1 MIVMKSLFDPRC
13 TGDTN
18 PQSMDVGGDFRRL
31 VRAMGAP
38 GEPPEALR
46 EELRAVCAK
55 ISEGLPEDTADD
67 ELSVRQVVRRM
78 ARYLAEA
85 PEGDLFEDDLVTWL
99 ADFPIGAGNTP
110 EESVEFEIH
119 WLLRI
124 APEVQTQLGECISV
138 AMRTV
143 ASLVRRVVAAIHE
156 GEPSEVRA
164 LRSALGAMLTYRPRG
179 VTVRMGIDAPG
190 LPNMKFV
197 QFSVQDGDPQTRLGL
212 SFLNAAG
219 EMHILDLGADSAK
232 TIEFTPQSQ
241 RLSDQSTI
249 FRQALDDYR
258 TSFWSAD
265 AAESASP
272 AITAAALQDLGAYSG
287 LGSEALAEEVAAL
300 AEPRDVRPFQPLG
313 ERWPQFQDGVRR
325 ALGSSRVIPLRK
337 GNPSCSRGEDS
348 LAADLAMLGLS
359 PDALDEKPPASQVLR
374 GNTTLAAHFD
384 DANSVSTPSVTTL
397 AGAPAALSQ
406 RAMVAAL
413 VRALGLSAK
422 DFLDRIL
429 KTPIVISNPAEY
441 GELLLEWAA
450 LPGEVNIL
458 EAVVIAG
465 GLGYELADLAKYLEG
480 ELSLDAMVELAN
492 VQEAR
497 RTRTAPTR

>member
-197 QFSVQDGDPQTRLGL
+197 HFSVQDGDPQTRLGL

-300 AEPRDVRPFQPLG
+300 SEPRDVRPFQPLG
-313 ERWPQFQDGVRR
+313 ERWPPFQDGVRR
-325 ALGSSRVIPLRK
+325 ALGSSRVIPLRRK
-337 GNPSCSRGEDS
+337 DGEDS
-348 LAADLAMLGLS
+348 LEADLAALGLS
-359 PDALDEKPPASQVLR
+359 PDALDETPPASQGLK
-374 GNTTLAAHFD
+374 
-384 DANSVSTPSVTTL
+384 SVSTAPAVT
-397 AGAPAALSQ
+397 APAKAPAALPQ

>member
-1 MIVMKSLFDPRC
+1 MIVNQSLFDPRC
-13 TGDTN
+13 AGDAN
-18 PQSMDVGGDFRRL
+18 PRSMDVGGDFRRL

-78 ARYLAEA
+78 ARALAEA

-99 ADFPIGAGNTP
+99 RTFPIGAGNTP

-119 WLLRI
+119 WLLHI
-124 APEVQTQLGECISV
+124 APEVQTQLGECASM

-156 GEPSEVRA
+156 GEPSAVRV
-164 LRSALGAMLTYRPRG
+164 LRSALGAMVTYRPMG

-197 QFSVQDGDPQTRLGL
+197 QFSVRDGDPQTRLGL

-232 TIEFTPQSQ
+232 TIEFTPQGQ

-300 AEPRDVRPFQPLG
+300 SEPRDVRPFQPLG
-313 ERWPQFQDGVRR
+313 ERWPPFQDGVRR

-337 GNPSCSRGEDS
+337 GGEDS

-429 KTPIVISNPAEY
+429 KNPIVISNPAEY

-480 ELSLDAMVELAN
+480 ELSLDAMVELLKT
-492 VQEAR
+492 QEAR
-497 RTRTAPTR
+497 RARTVPAR